1 MELMINKVL
10 LVWFLETNNIL
21 TNIQCDFRKNRST
34 IDAVSPL
41 FFNLEKAYDT
51 SWKMRYIERSL

>member
-1 MELMINKVL
+1 MINKR

-21 TNIQCDFRKNRST
+21 TNIQCDFRKNHST